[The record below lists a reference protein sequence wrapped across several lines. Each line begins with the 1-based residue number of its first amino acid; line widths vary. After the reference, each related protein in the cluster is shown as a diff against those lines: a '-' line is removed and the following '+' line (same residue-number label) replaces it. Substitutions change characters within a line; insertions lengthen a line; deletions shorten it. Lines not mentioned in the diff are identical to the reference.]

1 MVALAPGAVHRCS
14 MYCATV
20 FAMNVIGVRELRQN
34 ASRYLARVE
43 AGEELSVTMRGRL
56 VARLVP
62 VTATDRTRDGLIA
75 NGSLKPA
82 RRRGGLASIDTG
94 SLPRRNLSAVLADVR
109 EDR

>member
-1 MVALAPGAVHRCS
+1 MIALVPGAPRLCS
-14 MYCATV
+14 TVCATV
-20 FAMNVIGVRELRQN
+20 FAMKVIGVRELRQN
-34 ASRYLARVE
+34 ASKYLARVE

-94 SLPRRNLSAVLADVR
+94 SLPQRNLSAVLAEVR

>member
-1 MVALAPGAVHRCS
+1 
-14 MYCATV
+14 
-20 FAMNVIGVRELRQN
+20 MNVIGVRELRQN
-34 ASRYLARVE
+34 ASKYLARVA

-62 VTATDRTRDGLIA
+62 VTVTERTRESLIA

-82 RRRGGLASIDTG
+82 RRRGGLASIDTDG
-94 SLPRRNLSAVLADVR
+94 LPRQNLSAVLAQLR